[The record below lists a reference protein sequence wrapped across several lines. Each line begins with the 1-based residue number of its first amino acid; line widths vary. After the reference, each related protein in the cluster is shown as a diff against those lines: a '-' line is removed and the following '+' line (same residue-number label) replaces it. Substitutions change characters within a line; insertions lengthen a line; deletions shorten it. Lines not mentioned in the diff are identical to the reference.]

1 MSLLSFRD
9 VVAER
14 VGCLQ
19 PLGFTERQARFLT
32 TVMAHSGV
40 FLERQCCRFAGIA
53 HGQKSHD
60 FIDRLV
66 QRGFARVEA
75 TRHLYQGRFYH
86 LHHKRLYSLIGQ
98 MDNRNRKRAHR
109 SRMIE
114 RLMLLDI
121 VLDDRD
127 VLWLGT
133 ESDKVRYFQE
143 RLAQYRLTPRELP
156 HLAFGSGSNQVLRQF
171 ADKVPIGVDPL
182 SDRYVFTYLVTRSSP
197 LAFRS
202 FLMRHF
208 TLMRSLLR
216 WSLRVFVPRK
226 FEKAIPALKHALHEE
241 FRRPLRPRD
250 GEELLWYFPAAS
262 GGRATALVRA
272 GHAVSR
278 GGEAVQRASVQRPR
292 KGLAPARRR
301 CDLERLC
308 DGPTCADSHDHQG
321 HVEFDAFRPVDD
333 WLRRWHTREPRGC
346 FRSASTARTNR
357 KGRSGHHSLPR
368 SSSIISIQSR

>member
-14 VGCLQ
+14 AACLE
-19 PLGFTERQARFLT
+19 PLGFTERQSRFLT

-40 FLERQCCRFAGIA
+40 FLERQYCRFAGIA

-86 LHHKRLYSLIGQ
+86 LYHKRLYSLIGQ
-98 MDNRNRKRAHR
+98 TDNRNRKRAHR

-127 VLWLGT
+127 ILWLGT
-133 ESDKVRYFQE
+133 ESDKARYFHE
-143 RLAQYRLTPRELP
+143 RLAQYRMTPRELP
-156 HLAFGSGSNQVLRQF
+156 RLTFGSGPNQILRLF
-171 ADKVPIGVDPL
+171 ADKLPIGVDPL

-197 LAFRS
+197 QEFRS

-216 WSLRVFVPRK
+216 WTLRVFVPKK
-226 FEKAIPALKHALHEE
+226 FEKAIVTFKHALNEE
-241 FRRPLRPRD
+241 FRSPLGPHE
-250 GEELLWYFPAAS
+250 GEELLWLFRQRREAERQPAFVPDARYLEAAKQFS
-262 GGRATALVRA
+262 APRFGVLEKVSRLHGDDVIWNVYSKGIEDQFDIGRAA
-272 GHAVSR
+272 
-278 GGEAVQRASVQRPR
+278 
-292 KGLAPARRR
+292 
-301 CDLERLC
+301 
-308 DGPTCADSHDHQG
+308 
-321 HVEFDAFRPVDD
+321 VEFIV
-333 WLRRWHTREPRGC
+333 
-346 FRSASTARTNR
+346 
-357 KGRSGHHSLPR
+357 
-368 SSSIISIQSR
+368 ISRQYLHLAHLVGVA